1 MALELDPETIKYLER
16 LVKRGGHE
24 GEKARSVLE
33 IVKYDE
39 DQARDDGGRFAGG
52 GSGGNS
58 EAHSSDRWS
67 AMDYHSHEATQ
78 HGIALLGAKTS
89 EERQAHKDAGEAH
102 TNAHEVARDKGV
114 DSQEYKDA
122 AQKADAADRAAP
134 TNKVFKYSEDQE
146 RGENGRW
153 VAGDG
158 SKADKESAK
167 AEVSKQTAAAM
178 RADAAGKHSI
188 AAKAHEAAARA
199 AGHLAQ
205 HSSGSKG
212 QQKWNSIANAH
223 VGAAESHR
231 ALRSATRENTFGNVD
246 SLKEK
251 ASSASTHAYT
261 LTNQAGK

>member
-33 IVKYDE
+33 IV
-39 DQARDDGGRFAGG
+39 
-52 GSGGNS
+52 
-58 EAHSSDRWS
+58 
-67 AMDYHSHEATQ
+67 
-78 HGIALLGAKTS
+78 
-89 EERQAHKDAGEAH
+89 
-102 TNAHEVARDKGV
+102 
-114 DSQEYKDA
+114 
-122 AQKADAADRAAP
+122 
-134 TNKVFKYSEDQE
+134 KYSEDQE

-223 VGAAESHR
+223 LGAAESHR

-251 ASSASTHAYT
+251 ASSASTYAYI
-261 LTNQAGK
+261 LTNQAG